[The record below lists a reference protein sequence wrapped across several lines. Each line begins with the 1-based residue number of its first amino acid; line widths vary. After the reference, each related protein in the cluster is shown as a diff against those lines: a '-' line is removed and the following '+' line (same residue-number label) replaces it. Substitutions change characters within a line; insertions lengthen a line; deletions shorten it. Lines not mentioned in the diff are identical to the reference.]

1 MQFAI
6 YGLIMIKE
14 EVYALVTGGSKGI
27 GKAIAL
33 QLATKGSSL
42 LLVARNETELKQ
54 TAEEIK
60 HKYGVKVD
68 VLAIDLSL
76 ANAADEVFKWTTD
89 NNYTINVLVN
99 NAGFGVFGNFTD
111 IPLNEQM
118 RMLAVN
124 TITLVKLCHLFAPIL
139 KAQSSAYILNIA
151 STAAFQALPTLA
163 LYAASKSFVLSFSRA
178 INYELKSTSVGV
190 TCVCPGPVETNFAD
204 RAGLGA
210 LDKIAKKF
218 NMQPAEVA
226 AFALKAMYNKKTEVT
241 PGFTNKIGAFASRIL
256 AKRFLEKTAASI
268 YKV

>member
-1 MQFAI
+1 
-6 YGLIMIKE
+6 MIQQ

-33 QLATKGSSL
+33 QLASKGGNL

-54 TAEEIK
+54 AAEEIK
-60 HKYGVKVD
+60 NRYGVKVD

-76 ANAADEVFKWTTD
+76 ANAAEEVLKWTAD
-89 NNYTINVLVN
+89 NNYAINILVN
-99 NAGFGVFGNFTD
+99 NAGFGVFGNFAD

-118 RMLAVN
+118 VMLNVN
-124 TITLVKLCHLFAPIL
+124 TSTLVKFCHLFVPSL
-139 KAQSSAYILNIA
+139 KAQSEAYILNIS

-178 INYELKSTSVGV
+178 INYELKDTSVSV

-226 AFALKAMYNKKTEVT
+226 AIALKAMYRKKTEIT

-256 AKRFLEKTAASI
+256 SKRFLEKTAASI